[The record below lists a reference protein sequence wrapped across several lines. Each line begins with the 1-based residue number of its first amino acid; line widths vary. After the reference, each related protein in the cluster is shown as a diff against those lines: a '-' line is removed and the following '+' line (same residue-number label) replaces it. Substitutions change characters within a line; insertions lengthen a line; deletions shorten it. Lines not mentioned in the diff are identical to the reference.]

1 MAGLTKLE
9 PATPAARRT
18 ALWDLGFR
26 PFYLLAGLLAAIS
39 VPLWVAEF
47 AGVLG
52 HAFLRSPLWHAH
64 EMIFGF
70 AFAVI
75 VGFLFTAGRNWS
87 GQPTPAGGRLAAI
100 AALWLAGRLLVL
112 SPWPLLAAAADT
124 AFALAAALGLALP
137 LVAARNRRNYF
148 FVVLLLGMGA
158 ANLVFHLTMAGVLE
172 LPLQFGLQLGLD
184 LILFVMVV
192 MGGRVIP
199 MFTNNGVPGCGARRA
214 PWLER
219 LAPGSVLAMLVVDAV
234 VAPAPALAAVCAL
247 AALAQ
252 AARLALWQPW
262 RTLRHPLVWVLH
274 AAYAWIAVYL
284 VLRAGAA
291 LDLVPASAATHAL
304 TVGAVGGMTLGMM
317 TRTARGHSGLPLTP
331 GAAET
336 AGYVLLNLAALAR
349 VATPLL
355 WPAAY
360 LPAVAVSGALWALAF
375 ALFVW
380 RFAPILLRERADGRP
395 I

>member
-9 PATPAARRT
+9 PEAKAAGQL
-18 ALWDLGFR
+18 AFWDLGFR
-26 PFYLLAGLLAAIS
+26 PFYLMAGLLAAVS

-52 HAFLRSPLWHAH
+52 HALQRSSLWHAH

-87 GQPTPAGGRLAAI
+87 GQPTPAGRHLAAI
-100 AALWLAGRLLVL
+100 ATLWLAGRLLVL
-112 SPWPLLAAAADT
+112 TPWPLLAAVADT
-124 AFALAAALGLALP
+124 AFALAAALGLAVP

-148 FVVLLLGMGA
+148 FVALLLSLGA
-158 ANLVFHLTMAGVLE
+158 ANLAFHLTMAGLVD

-184 LILFVMVV
+184 LVLFAMVV

-199 MFTNNGVPGCGARRA
+199 MFSNNGVPGCGARRV

-219 LAPGSVLAMLVVDAV
+219 AAPGSVLVVLVVDAFAA
-234 VAPAPALAAVCAL
+234 APAALLAAVCAL
-247 AALAQ
+247 SALLQ
-252 AARLALWQPW
+252 AGRLALWQPW

-274 AAYAWIAVYL
+274 AAYTWIAIHL
-284 VLRAGAA
+284 ALRAGAA
-291 LDLVPASAATHAL
+291 LEYLPGSAATHAL
-304 TVGAVGGMTLGMM
+304 TVGAIGGMTLGMM
-317 TRTARGHSGLPLTP
+317 TRTARGHSGLPLRS
-331 GAAET
+331 GATEAV
-336 AGYVLLNLAALAR
+336 AYVLLNLAALAR
-349 VATPLL
+349 IAIPSL
-355 WPAAY
+355 WPAGY
-360 LPAVAVSGALWALAF
+360 VPAVVASGALWALAF

-380 RFAPILLRERADGRP
+380 RYVPVLLRSR
-395 I
+395 